1 MVRNRF
7 GLRVLAAAWLA
18 CAASGCFLD
27 EIDKSVNADKVKAQA
42 VAPGAPAAGAN
53 PKQVAA
59 ATPGKPAAPKGPSWW
74 QTAHSLGSE
83 ESKSD
88 IVPCKRAS
96 GVEFMDRDDCLAR
109 GGATQ

>member
-1 MVRNRF
+1 MAIVRTLCLAMVVALVSGCFVGSELNNAKKLAD
-7 GLRVLAAAWLA
+7 GPTKPGDAAAA
-18 CAASGCFLD
+18 PAAASG
-27 EIDKSVNADKVKAQA
+27 AQ
-42 VAPGAPAAGAN
+42 
-53 PKQVAA
+53 KQVAS

-96 GVEFMDRDDCLAR
+96 GVEFMEREDCLAR
-109 GGATQ
+109 GGATP